1 MATYTPHNLLLII
14 PVLRVVVVVPTYNEA
29 DNIADLI
36 AELRSLP
43 VSPDVL
49 VVDDSSPDGT
59 GRIVE
64 SIGKRDPAVHLLSRP
79 GKMGL
84 GSAYVEGFKWALE
97 RGYDVIVQ
105 MDADFSHNPG
115 DVQRLVE
122 ALENC
127 DVVIGS
133 RYCNGVSVVNWPI
146 SRLLL
151 SYFANQYARLLTGV
165 KINDL
170 TGGFKAFKREA
181 LESLDLGKIRSDGYA
196 FQIEVNFYLWMKRFK
211 MCEIPI
217 IFVERRAGKSK
228 LNRSIIWEAFW
239 LVLRLFFK
247 RLTGRV

>member
-1 MATYTPHNLLLII
+1 M
-14 PVLRVVVVVPTYNEA
+14 VVPTYNEA

-36 AELRSLP
+36 AELRS
-43 VSPDVL
+43 VRIFERIVPDVL
-49 VVDDSSPDGT
+49 VVDDNSPDGT
-59 GRIVE
+59 WRIVE
-64 SIGKRDPAVHLLSRP
+64 EIGKRDPAVHLLKRP

-105 MDADFSHNPG
+105 MDADFSHNPK
-115 DVQRLVE
+115 DVQKLVE
-122 ALENC
+122 ALANC

-133 RYCNGVSVVNWPI
+133 RYCNGVSVINWPI

-181 LESLDLGKIRSDGYA
+181 LEALDLDKIKSDGYA

-217 IFVERRAGKSK
+217 VFVERRAGKSK
-228 LNRSIIWEAFW
+228 LSRSIIWEAFW
-239 LVLRLFFK
+239 LVLRLFLK
-247 RLTGRV
+247 RITGRV